1 MNFFT
6 EQNFWPND
14 LAEQIPYRMTI
25 LDGNNLSFLVLALL
39 AEGGTFL
46 LLLAAQ
52 VRWQNIPN
60 IS

>member
-1 MNFFT
+1 MNFFI
-6 EQNFWPND
+6 EPNFWPND
-14 LAEQIPYRMTI
+14 LAEQIRYRMTI
-25 LDGNNLSFLVLALL
+25 LEGNNISCLYLALL

-52 VRWQNIPN
+52 IGWQNIPN